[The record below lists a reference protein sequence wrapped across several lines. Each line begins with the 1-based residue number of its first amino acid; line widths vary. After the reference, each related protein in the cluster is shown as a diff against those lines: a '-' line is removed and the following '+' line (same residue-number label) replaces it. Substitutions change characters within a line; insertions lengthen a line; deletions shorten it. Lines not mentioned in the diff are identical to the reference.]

1 MGRYCTVEQYHSTS
15 YGIHNWSQAIG
26 HDALKKLI
34 SVALSILNHT
44 DKSDNA
50 LYAVGV
56 LPPNSPNYADC
67 LTKLQALYDNPN
79 VTRHDVKPVIEYV
92 DAYIALKAG
101 IAPKVTSTEEEFKQD
116 VLGILEAVGNML
128 VEKNRKYGD
137 SALNPARIFS
147 HADTGE
153 QLKVRIDDKLNRI
166 RNQQNDEDEDVE
178 IDLVGYLVLLR
189 IAKKRMKAS

>member
-15 YGIHNWSQAIG
+15 HSIHNWSQTLG

-34 SVALSILNHT
+34 SIALSILNHT

-50 LYAVGV
+50 LYAIGV

-79 VTRHDVKPVIEYV
+79 VTQHDVKPVIEYV
-92 DAYIALKAG
+92 DSYIALKAG
-101 IAPKVTSTEEEFKQD
+101 KNIVGGFSNE
-116 VLGILEAVGNML
+116 VLSILEAVGSML
-128 VEKNRKYGD
+128 IEKNRKYGD

-147 HADTGE
+147 RADTVE
-153 QLKVRIDDKLNRI
+153 QLKIRIDDKINRV

-178 IDLVGYLVLLR
+178 MDMIGYLVLLR